1 MLEKIA
7 ALLLLAGTFILPA
20 RVQNAKSK
28 TLGVT
33 PKTSAT
39 RANTNGIGTQYSTFD
54 FNWTYTPNMPVCGSV
69 KKACYDGF
77 IMTNTTLN
85 QVVGS
90 TSQIGPAALSYEY
103 SPAEGIPFGTSNFSL
118 VAHGY
123 DDAGA
128 EFASTPA
135 TVSITVKATS
145 TAKVTSLVGPTNVQS
160 EAQ

>member
-20 RVQNAKSK
+20 QAQKAKSK
-28 TLGVT
+28 RFGVT
-33 PKTSAT
+33 AKTSAT
-39 RANTNGIGTQYSTFD
+39 RATTNGTGSQYSTFD
-54 FNWTYTPNMPVCGSV
+54 FNWTYTPNMPVCGPV

-103 SPAEGIPFGTSNFSL
+103 SPAGGIPYGTSNFSL
-118 VAHGY
+118 VTHAY
-123 DDAGA
+123 DETGA
-128 EFASTPA
+128 EVASTPA
-135 TVSITVKATS
+135 TVSITVK
-145 TAKVTSLVGPTNVQS
+145 VTSLAGPTNVQS
-160 EAQ
+160 MAQ